1 MFTSRLA
8 TLPAVGWAVAVGSAA
23 AAVVVVDP

>member
-1 MFTSRLA
+1 MHHFWLA

-23 AAVVVVDP
+23 AAVVVDP